1 MILKK
6 ILTNKMWIVAK
17 IKKDNFKIF
26 KSKLLEKLSNIN
38 FYFPKIKGK
47 TKDKNLLGNYIFC
60 YHDSFIKE
68 NLRNSFNYTR
78 GLEYFLNG
86 SSSDQKELDN
96 FINYCKKHEDNHG
109 FIKNSFFKNR
119 IDSNGRFTYGPFINS
134 LFKIVG
140 FKKNKLVVEIGNFKV
155 NISDNESAIYQP
167 S

>member
-1 MILKK
+1 
-6 ILTNKMWIVAK
+6 MWIVAK
-17 IKKDNFKIF
+17 IKKDNLKIF
-26 KSKLLEKLSNIN
+26 KSKLLKKLSNIN

-47 TKDKNLLGNYIFC
+47 TKNKNLLGNYIFC

-68 NLRNSFNYTR
+68 NLRNSLNYTR

-96 FINYCKKHEDNHG
+96 FINY
-109 FIKNSFFKNR
+109 SFFKNR
-119 IDSNGRFTYGPFINS
+119 IDSNGRFTYGPFVNS

-140 FKKNKLVVEIGNFKV
+140 FRKNKLVVEIGNFKV